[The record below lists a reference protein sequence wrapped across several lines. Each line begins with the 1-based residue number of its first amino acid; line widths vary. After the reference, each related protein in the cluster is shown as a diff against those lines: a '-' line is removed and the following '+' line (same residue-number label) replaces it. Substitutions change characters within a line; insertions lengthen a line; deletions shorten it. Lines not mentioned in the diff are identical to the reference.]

1 MISRRLITALCCL
14 AAIPSTASAVNVVNP
29 NFSFESPDVGGF
41 QDNNGLAAGRACQH
55 EQRLVLRRRVQ
66 RRGSPVG
73 VEQTSANGNQTGV
86 DLTQSGYV
94 NVGAAMSTTNLTP
107 IVANATYNLTVS
119 VAGRFSGF
127 NSTAGATIA
136 LASNPTGTPGDVN
149 LDDPVNWLGST
160 HIDFATLQS
169 VGNAF
174 ADYTVNF
181 VAPAS
186 GPAIGRSI
194 VVVLQSENNA
204 GFNNPIG
211 FDNVRLVASVVNGPG
226 DVDGNGVVNLLDF
239 AAIRDN
245 FRKPASSRQQG
256 DLNGDAFVNLL
267 DYREWKAN
275 YTGLAVPNWT
285 SVPEPT
291 TGAML
296 LAAGLMANS
305 FVGGGACPQSLLVHT
320 ALLRLLCALRRIPM
334 GEGCGLRMSRHATSG
349 VKRVWLTRQMAEQSS
364 TEKIARAVRI
374 SRKRCTTSACH
385 NGACSKSSESTNTRS
400 TTGRD
405 SAVGCL

>member
-1 MISRRLITALCCL
+1 MTLRHLL
-14 AAIPSTASAVNVVNP
+14 AAFCCFAALMETAYAVNVNIP

-41 QDNNGLAAGRACQH
+41 QDNNGLAAGAP
-55 EQRLVLRRRVQ
+55 LPNMTNAWYYVGGFGAG
-66 RRGSPVG
+66 GSPVG
-73 VEQTSANGNQTGV
+73 VEETAANGAQTGGH
-86 DLTQSGYV
+86 LAQNGYV

-136 LASNPTGTPGDVN
+136 LAANPTGTPGDIN

-169 VGNAF
+169 VGNAY
-174 ADYTVNF
+174 ADYMVNF

-186 GPAIGRSI
+186 GPTIGRQI
-194 VVVLQSENNA
+194 VVVLQSDANV

-226 DVDGNGVVNLLDF
+226 DVDGNGFVNLLDF

-256 DLNGDAFVNLL
+256 DLNGDAVVNLL
-267 DYREWKAN
+267 DFREWKAN
-275 YTGLAVPNWT
+275 YTGPVVPNFAE
-285 SVPEPT
+285 VPEPT
-291 TGAML
+291 TATLL
-296 LAAGLMANS
+296 LAAGLMA
-305 FVGGGACPQSLLVHT
+305 
-320 ALLRLLCALRRIPM
+320 RLFRR
-334 GEGCGLRMSRHATSG
+334 R
-349 VKRVWLTRQMAEQSS
+349 
-364 TEKIARAVRI
+364 
-374 SRKRCTTSACH
+374 
-385 NGACSKSSESTNTRS
+385 
-400 TTGRD
+400 
-405 SAVGCL
+405 